1 MSEAQKNAIKHAK
14 IKWRNCK
21 GELTRQGKIV
31 SIWKSV
37 SGRR

>member
-1 MSEAQKNAIKHAK
+1 MSEALKNAIKQAK

-21 GELTRQGKIV
+21 GVLTRQGKIV

-37 SGRR
+37 SGRS

>member
-1 MSEAQKNAIKHAK
+1 MSEEQKNAIKQAK

-21 GELTRQGKIV
+21 RELTRQGKIV

-37 SGRR
+37 SGRS